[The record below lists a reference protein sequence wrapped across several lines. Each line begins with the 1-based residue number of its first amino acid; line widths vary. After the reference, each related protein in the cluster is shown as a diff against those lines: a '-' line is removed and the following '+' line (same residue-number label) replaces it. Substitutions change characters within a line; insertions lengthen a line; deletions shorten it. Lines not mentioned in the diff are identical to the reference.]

1 MFEEDDCCQEC
12 KKSTLTAAQKGELIR
27 LLENE
32 EQISTEWARILF
44 PPEKRE
50 YELVYHGKEREED
63 VIADTLAV
71 PLQPMKS
78 FGSNGTAPADDW
90 QNMLIFGDNLQTLKS
105 LLEAKRTGKLCSADG
120 TPGVKLIY
128 IDPPFATKQDFNG
141 SLDQKAYQD
150 KIEGARF
157 IEFLRKRLILLR
169 ELLSWDGT
177 LFLHLDIKK
186 CHYIKVVL
194 DEVFGEHLFQ
204 NEIIWK
210 CSSAHSDNTAIAAIH
225 QNIFFYSR
233 SPRYCYNQQFQP
245 YDEQY
250 LASHYRKPEPP
261 SPGYPNGRR
270 FEDSDLTAYG
280 LKGGG
285 YEYTW
290 PEKKGLKKLWR
301 CPIETMRELEKQGRI
316 YYTRNGL
323 ARYKRYLDDMDG
335 MPLQDVWT
343 DINPVNSNAVE
354 RIDYPTQ
361 KPEALLN
368 RIIRSCSNEGD
379 LVLDAFAGSGTTCA
393 VAEKTNRRWIGI
405 DCGKLSI
412 YTIQKRML
420 NLRAEI
426 GNNGAKVAVKPFTLY
441 NAGLYDFS
449 KLKELPWD
457 SWRFFAL
464 QLFQCRDEPH
474 KIGGVKLDGFFKGAS
489 VLVFNHMKEKGVR
502 IDEETIYSLHE
513 ALGTK
518 VGNKLFIIAP
528 ALTFD
533 FQQDYLDVDGVRY
546 YALRI
551 PYSIIHEL
559 HQREFTALRQPSD
572 ETAVNDTVEAV
583 GFDFIRTPELKFE
596 TGYRKRKG
604 KDSDLAILRI
614 TTFKSEA
621 LIREPIRKGNF
632 ETLSMVML
640 DNDFDAAA
648 QLFEA
653 DQIFYA
659 HKLEEASW
667 ELRIPME
674 TLGKS
679 SMAVFID
686 IYGNEAKVVLEK
698 EAFKKR
704 EMKGEVDLTDEPR
717 DSENA
722 STSALLVPNKSPRRD
737 SKSNRTPK
745 KVGAIK
751 QVKATAPAAKSVA
764 KAKASGKAK
773 PETKAQAATK
783 RNAKT
788 NAKQAKPATKP
799 PVAKAKSKLASKTL
813 KQTVKKAAAKAK
825 PESKSKATAL
835 KKTKKK

>member
-1 MFEEDDCCQEC
+1 MFEDEDCCRDGN
-12 KKSTLTAAQKGELIR
+12 KSTLTASQKAELIR

-78 FGSNGTAPADDW
+78 FGSNGSGADDW

-105 LLEAKRTGKLCSADG
+105 LLEAKKTGKLCSADG

-150 KIEGARF
+150 KIDGARF

-233 SPRYCYNQQFQP
+233 SPRFQYNQQFQP

-323 ARYKRYLDDMDG
+323 ARYKRYLDDMEG

-420 NLRAEI
+420 NLRADI
-426 GNNGAKVAVKPFTLY
+426 GNNGAKLAVKPFTLY

-457 SWRFFAL
+457 SWKFFAL

-474 KIGGVKLDGFFKGAS
+474 KIGGVKLDGFFRGAS

-518 VGNKLFIIAP
+518 VGSKLFIIAP

-583 GFDFIRTPELKFE
+583 GFDFIRTPDLKFD

-604 KDSDLAILRI
+604 NDGDLAVLRI

-621 LIREPIRKGNF
+621 LIREPVRKGNF

-640 DNDFDAAA
+640 DNDYDATT

-659 HKLEEASW
+659 HKLEEANW
-667 ELRIPME
+667 ELRLPISS
-674 TLGKS
+674 LGNS

-698 EAFKKR
+698 PAFKKR
-704 EMKGEVDLTDEPR
+704 ELKGEVDLTNEPGAM
-717 DSENA
+717 ENGT
-722 STSALLVPNKSPRRD
+722 SSALLVPNKPPRRD
-737 SKSNRTPK
+737 HRDNRTLK
-745 KVGAIK
+745 KST
-751 QVKATAPAAKSVA
+751 QDS
-764 KAKASGKAK
+764 
-773 PETKAQAATK
+773 
-783 RNAKT
+783 
-788 NAKQAKPATKP
+788 QAKPAK
-799 PVAKAKSKLASKTL
+799 PVAKAKLSVTAKPIPKAQVTA
-813 KQTVKKAAAKAK
+813 KQTAKAHVKAK
-825 PESKSKATAL
+825 PTQAKPAAKLKQDAKLTATSKAASTSALKPSAKPKPQSKSKATTPKTTR
-835 KKTKKK
+835 KK